1 MARLLVSWSGGK
13 DSCLAL
19 QETLRAGHDVVGLLT
34 TISSPPGRV
43 TMHGVRRELVQA
55 QAKALGLPLW
65 EVVLD
70 AAALADDT
78 CPCCPLTAPQP
89 GLVPN
94 TVYER
99 ATLAALQPFGAQ
111 GVEGVVFGDLYLAEL
126 RRFREQLLAHVS
138 LKALFP
144 LWDRAP
150 EEVLAAFQAQGGK
163 ARVVCC
169 RKDLASILG
178 AETGNGF
185 SAKLP
190 PGVDP
195 CGEAG
200 EFHTFVLDHELFASP
215 IPVRPGDVVE
225 SNGFL
230 FQDLVLA

>member
-13 DSCLAL
+13 ESCLAL
-19 QETLRAGHDVVGLLT
+19 RETLRAGHEVVGLLT
-34 TISSPPGRV
+34 TLSAPFGRV
-43 TMHGVRRELVQA
+43 TMHGVRAELVRA
-55 QAKALGLPLW
+55 QAAALGLPLW
-65 EVVLD
+65 EVLLP
-70 AAALADDT
+70 APEPSSET
-78 CPCCPLTAPQP
+78 CPLCPLDAPQP

-94 TVYER
+94 TAYER
-99 ATLAALQPFGAQ
+99 AMLAALQPFATRGL
-111 GVEGVVFGDLYLAEL
+111 EGVVFGDIYLAEL

-138 LKALFP
+138 LTAWFP
-144 LWDRAP
+144 LWGRPP
-150 EEVLAAFQAQGGK
+150 EEVLAAFHGQRGK

-169 RKDLASILG
+169 QKELAALLG
-178 AETGNGF
+178 AQTGNGF
-185 SAKLP
+185 RSKLP

-215 IPVRPGDVVE
+215 ISVLPGDVVE